1 MQSSAKQ
8 QQSPGIRFSKEIVET
23 RQNVSEEV
31 AGQRVSVL
39 LLDVAKSAQPGPVA
53 LRGIVAP
60 GGRGKRRTIEDE
72 DVGGVFSSGG
82 GLGYP
87 V

>member
-1 MQSSAKQ
+1 M
-8 QQSPGIRFSKEIVET
+8 
-23 RQNVSEEV
+23 
-31 AGQRVSVL
+31 L